1 MQYRIQSHVS
11 QIDWES
17 VCRVIGEAGLRMRS
31 AELTQ
36 RAFENSF
43 RVVFVF
49 EGELLIGVGRAV
61 SDGAY
66 EASLYDIAVVPAYQG
81 KQVGRMI
88 LDQLHKGLQDMN
100 VILYASPG
108 KESFYGKF
116 GYRRM
121 RTGMARFIYAS
132 ELRERGFTD

>member
-1 MQYRIQSHVS
+1 MQYRIQDHIS

-17 VCRVIGEAGLRMRS
+17 VCRVIGEAGLRMRP
-31 AELTQ
+31 AEITQ
-36 RAFENSF
+36 KAFENSF

-61 SDGAY
+61 SDGVY
-66 EASLYDIAVVPAYQG
+66 EAALYDIAVLPDYQG

-88 LDQLHKGLQDMN
+88 IDQLHLGLDNMN

-108 KESFYGKF
+108 KELFYDKF

-132 ELRERGFTD
+132 ELRARGFTD